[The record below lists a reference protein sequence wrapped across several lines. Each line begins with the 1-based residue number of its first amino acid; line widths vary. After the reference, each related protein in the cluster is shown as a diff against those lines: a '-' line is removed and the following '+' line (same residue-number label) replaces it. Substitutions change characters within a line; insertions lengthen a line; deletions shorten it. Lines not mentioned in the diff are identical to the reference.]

1 MKFEDIASFDENP
14 SPSMEVS
21 KKPKGNGKIKI
32 ILIAIVVITIV
43 GIVVVLSLS
52 GSKKEEAPVQL
63 DVNSRLVQ
71 SLYVTVHDFKS
82 ASPYWMYENE
92 NSSNISSM
100 TEINKMAL
108 TYLNLKGVDFQ
119 AVDDCSKLEPS
130 LPEYGKLVCGE
141 RTKID
146 RADVQ
151 RSYSEIFGDGATITT
166 AVAMKVDPKYDTYV
180 YDPSQDAYFLYS
192 KATENDKKIKTGY
205 KYNFQIYKAEKQ
217 GDIIQ
222 IYESLEVTNS
232 SGGVE
237 LTTKYRYT
245 FRYGSDMLYSYINVE
260 CLE

>member
-1 MKFEDIASFDENP
+1 MKFEEITSYNDGATPN
-14 SPSMEVS
+14 MNTN
-21 KKPKGNGKIKI
+21 KKKKGNSKLLLFIG
-32 ILIAIVVITIV
+32 IAIIVI
-43 GIVVVLSLS
+43 IVVVVIFSMS
-52 GSKKEEAPVQL
+52 GNKKETGPVEL

-82 ASPYWMYENE
+82 SSPYWMYENE
-92 NSSNISSM
+92 NSNNISSM

-119 AVDDCSKLEPS
+119 AVEDCKDLTES
-130 LPEYGKLVCGE
+130 LPDYGRLVCGE

-146 RADVQ
+146 REDVQ
-151 RSYSEIFGDGATITT
+151 RSYSEIFGDNATLTT
-166 AVAMKVDPKYDTYV
+166 AVAMKVDPKYETYV
-180 YDPSQDAYFLYS
+180 YNPAEDAYFLYT
-192 KATENDKKIKTGY
+192 KATENDKKTRTGY
-205 KYNFQIYKAEKQ
+205 KYDFQIYKAEKQ

-232 SGGVE
+232 TGGIE

-245 FRYGSDMLYSYINVE
+245 FRYESDMLYSYVNVE